1 MPSLTRSS
9 ERPRSSSASPAS
21 GPIRGATAQGSAFL
35 ATLARPWWQR
45 LTFRLV
51 LLVLAVSILPPL
63 TLGVLAMRSARV
75 AQEMEIQER
84 NTAVARWGVEKVQT
98 YLDNV
103 TENMHLLI
111 ELGELRAMDPAAA
124 EGPLS
129 FVLNYFDDVK
139 DVSLLDARGQELVR
153 LAENKLVT
161 SADLVSQAASP
172 KFRVAKSGETYIG
185 LQTTEFSE
193 PILTMAL
200 PIRDLAADRVVGVLA
215 VEVNLRR
222 LWDEVLSFKVGE
234 RGYLYLVDGAG
245 HLLAHPDFSLVL
257 ARKDLS
263 GVGAVRRFLAMEEEP
278 TGGAE
283 MVPYANYQGVRVVG
297 VHARSKKLGWGI
309 IVEQPVAEAFGAVD
323 RMKVETSVILISA
336 MAVTLVLGMLSAG
349 SVTRPLAELA
359 RGARRLG
366 AGDFAHRIPVSA
378 NDEIGEV
385 ADRFNAMADRLHESF
400 QRLHMILETSTM
412 TSSSLELEQVLTTA
426 LQRMD
431 HLTGRAQSGIVLV
444 EGSLGPG
451 APVAATVRR
460 LEAGGGARSLSLGL
474 DGFSHLWRAL
484 SAGETVI
491 LDDVEASAQP
501 GERALWAAQGLGG
514 AVLIPLLA
522 KGRILG
528 ALWMGRATPGP
539 FSGEEVALGQTM
551 ANHIAIAIDNA
562 RLYDALRQ
570 TSEELESRV
579 EARTHELR
587 EAHEELVRNERL
599 ALIGQL
605 AGGVGHELRNPLGAM
620 GNAVYYLRM
629 RLAGNEDPKVQKHLG
644 ILEREGRRAN
654 KIITDLLDFSRVKP
668 PSRTPAQLNAIIH
681 DVLARVPEEASVRR
695 DLDLDESLPLVE
707 VDQDQVGQ
715 VLLNLV
721 DNAVEA
727 MPEGGTLVIRTQ
739 ATAEGVVA
747 SVTDTGTGIPPE
759 NLEKVFQPLFTTKTR
774 GIGLGL
780 AVSRRLAE
788 ANGGTLRVASRMGEG
803 STFSV
808 AFPTNGSGAAD
819 HA

>member
-1 MPSLTRSS
+1 
-9 ERPRSSSASPAS
+9 
-21 GPIRGATAQGSAFL
+21 
-35 ATLARPWWQR
+35 
-45 LTFRLV
+45 
-51 LLVLAVSILPPL
+51 
-63 TLGVLAMRSARV
+63 MRSARV
-75 AQEMEIQER
+75 AQGAEVRER
-84 NTAVARWGVEKVQT
+84 NVAVARWGVEKVQT

-103 TENMHLLI
+103 VENIHLLI
-111 ELGELRAMDPAAA
+111 ELGELQAMNPATA
-124 EGPLS
+124 EAPLS
-129 FVLNYFDDVK
+129 YFLNYFDDIK
-139 DVSLLDARGQELVR
+139 EVSLLDVQGQERVR
-153 LAENKLVT
+153 LAESRLVT
-161 SADLVSQAASP
+161 PADLVSQAGSP
-172 KFRVAKSGETYIG
+172 KFQVARSGETYIG

-193 PILTMAL
+193 PILTVAL
-200 PIRDLAADRVVGVLA
+200 PVRDLAADRVVGVLT
-215 VEVNLRR
+215 VEVNLKR
-222 LWDEVLSFKVGE
+222 LWNQLLSFKVGE

-263 GVGAVRRFLAMEEEP
+263 GVGAVRRFLTGQEEP
-278 TGGAE
+278 AVGAE
-283 MVPYANYQGVRVVG
+283 LEYANYQGIRVVG
-297 VHARSKKLGWGI
+297 VHARSKKLGWGVV
-309 IVEQPVAEAFGAVD
+309 VEQPVAEAFAAVD

-349 SVTRPLAELA
+349 TVTRPLADLA

-366 AGDFAHRIPVSA
+366 AGDFGHRIPVSA
-378 NDEIGEV
+378 SDEIGEV

-400 QRLHMILETSTM
+400 QRLRMILETSTM

-426 LQRMD
+426 LERMD
-431 HLTGRAQSGIVLV
+431 HLAGRAQSGIVLV
-444 EGSLGPG
+444 EGPLGG
-451 APVAATVRR
+451 GPVAATIRT
-460 LEAGGGARSLSLGL
+460 LGADQGARSLTLGP

-491 LDDVEASAQP
+491 LDDVAASAQP
-501 GERALWAAQGLGG
+501 GERALWATQGLGG

-539 FSGEEVALGQTM
+539 FSGEEVALAQTM

-579 EARTHELR
+579 EARTRELR

-629 RLAGNEDPKVQKHLG
+629 RLAGNEDPKVLKHLG

-668 PSRTPAQLNAIIH
+668 PSRVPAQLNAIVQ
-681 DVLARVPEEASVRR
+681 DVLARVPEEPSVQRK
-695 DLDLDESLPLVE
+695 LDLDESLPLVE

-727 MPEGGTLVIRTQ
+727 MPEGGTLTIRTR
-739 ATAEGVVA
+739 ATADGIVA
-747 SVTDTGTGIPPE
+747 SVTDTGAGIPPE

-780 AVSRRLAE
+780 AVSRRLAA
-788 ANGGTLRVASRMGEG
+788 ANGGTLRLTSRMGEG
-803 STFSV
+803 STFTV
-808 AFPTNGSGAAD
+808 AFPLNGSGPAD